1 MQPPPVGYA
10 GDNLVVFGYSQSAT
24 IATDKMR
31 NLRHPATL
39 SSLLSSPTALPQDF
53 LDLLGG
59 SGWSSLSSD
68 LLGWG
73 SELASM
79 LQGLDLPSS
88 LLAVPDALGFALD
101 PTLLLSPLALL
112 GF

>member
-1 MQPPPVGYA
+1 
-10 GDNLVVFGYSQSAT
+10 
-24 IATDKMR
+24 
-31 NLRHPATL
+31 
-39 SSLLSSPTALPQDF
+39 LPQDL

-68 LLGWG
+68 LLGLG
-73 SELASM
+73 SELALM

-101 PTLLLSPLALL
+101 PTLLLSPLAFL